1 MLSKESSGAWFAIS
15 IPACSW
21 MLSLLLFC
29 CKFINTVGPLNCS
42 LDGIIKHFVGDNS
55 LLFNLI

>member
-29 CKFINTVGPLNCS
+29 CKFVGPLNCS